1 MLNYELLKTK
11 GVITILGHKN
21 TDVDS
26 MASCYLLKKLFD
38 FNGIDSEIL
47 IQNGILDP
55 LYDFTTY
62 KFDYKTT
69 INPSDVLF
77 LVDHLDLYENE
88 VVGCIDH
95 HPSNLT
101 LENNYVYKQQTSCA
115 KIIADEMLSC
125 GMNLSVED
133 IYLIVYSQYMDS
145 LSFKSSKALEEDKK
159 WCKIQIDKYGFDEK
173 ILYESGLCLN
183 DISTIN
189 YSSISYGLKE
199 YNING
204 YNVAASY
211 ITQKT
216 EPVEKSDEII
226 QEISK
231 NLKDYDYWLFIINCV
246 EEDCTVTYLVSKN
259 LVEIDKYKSIL
270 SRGKTLIPMLEKRL
284 SNDNVTER
292 LIKQNLTISTMES
305 CTSGLIASTI
315 TDTEG
320 ASQILKG
327 SAITYSNE
335 CKILEGVCED
345 IINEYGV
352 YSMETAWEMSAA
364 AKLKYLSNIS
374 IGVTG
379 SAGRVD
385 PNNKD
390 SISGIIYYCIHY
402 AMPVYMNKPSYSYQC
417 KIKFLK
423 MNYTRKE
430 MKEIIVDKILR
441 KLNSVI

>member
-1 MLNYELLKTK
+1 MLNYDLLKNK

-26 MASCYLLKKLFD
+26 MTSCYLMEKLLNFH
-38 FNGIDSEIL
+38 GIETEIL
-47 IQNGILDP
+47 MQDGILDP
-55 LYDFTTY
+55 LYDFKSY
-62 KFDYKTT
+62 PFKYKTKLSSKD
-69 INPSDVLF
+69 ILF

-88 VVGCIDH
+88 IVGCVDH

-101 LENNYVYKQQTSCA
+101 LDSNYIYKQQTSCA
-115 KIIADEMLSC
+115 KIIADEMISC
-125 GMNLSVED
+125 GMELTKED

-145 LSFKSSKALEEDKK
+145 LSFKSSKALKEDKI
-159 WCKIQIDKYGFDEK
+159 WCKEQIDKYGFNEDF
-173 ILYESGLCLN
+173 LYESGLCLN
-183 DISTIN
+183 DISVIN
-189 YSSISYGLKE
+189 YDAISYGLKE
-199 YNING
+199 YKIG
-204 YNVAASY
+204 PYNVAASY

-216 EPVEKSDEII
+216 EPIEKSDEFIS
-226 QEISK
+226 EIVK
-231 NLKDYDYWLFIINCV
+231 NLGKYDYWFFIINCI
-246 EEDCTVTYLVSKN
+246 EEDTTVTYLINKN
-259 LVEIDKYKSIL
+259 LVEIDKYRSIL

-284 SNDNVTER
+284 SNENVTEK
-292 LIKQNLTISTMES
+292 LISKNLTISTMES

-335 CKILEGVCED
+335 CKILEGVD
-345 IINEYGV
+345 TSVIDDYGV
-352 YSMETAWEMSAA
+352 YSPETACEMSAA

-374 IGVTG
+374 IGITG

-390 SISGIIYYCIHY
+390 SVSGIIYYCIHY
-402 AMPVYMNKPSYSYQC
+402 AMPVYMKKPSFTYQC

-423 MNYTRKE
+423 TDYTRKE
-430 MKEIIVDKILR
+430 MKEIIVDKVLK